1 MSLVAYIWRYSFHNM
16 QDTNSFTFDSRF
28 FNMRDEDLIEEIRLG
43 NLEAQNYLLQKYK
56 SLVSVKSKR
65 FFIVGAENDDIVQ
78 EGMIGLYKAIRSFDS
93 SKDNSFKTFANICI
107 ERQLI
112 TAIKTSNRQKHIPLN
127 TSFSLDNT
135 AYEENDD
142 VSIMDILNT
151 NIVEDPLEMITKK
164 ENTKILEK
172 KIDENLSKFEKKVLE
187 KYLEG
192 YSYDSIASIL
202 NTSAKSVDNAIQRIR
217 KKAIK
222 NIMDT

>member
-1 MSLVAYIWRYSFHNM
+1 M
-16 QDTNSFTFDSRF
+16 QDANSFTFDSRF
-28 FNMRDEDLIEEIRLG
+28 FNMSDEDLIEEIRLG

-78 EGMIGLYKAIRSFDS
+78 EGMIGLYKAIKSFDGG
-93 SKDNSFKTFANICI
+93 KDNSFKNFANICI

-151 NIVEDPLEMITKK
+151 NLVEDPLEMITKK

-172 KIDENLSKFEKKVLE
+172 KIDENLSFFEKKVLE
-187 KYLEG
+187 RYIQGE
-192 YSYDSIASIL
+192 SYVDIANKL
-202 NTSAKSVDNAIQRIR
+202 NSPVKSVDNAIQRIR

-222 NIMDT
+222 CIDTDEL